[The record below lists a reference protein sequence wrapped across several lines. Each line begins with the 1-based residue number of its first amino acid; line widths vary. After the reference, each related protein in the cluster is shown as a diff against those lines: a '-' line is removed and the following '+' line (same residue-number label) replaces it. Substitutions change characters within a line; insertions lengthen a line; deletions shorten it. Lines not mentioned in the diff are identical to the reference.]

1 VSTEGHHVLSRGPC
15 ALRSGGAPGT
25 LRAGEDHRPWRA
37 PISQEGR
44 SGGDRGIWGGVA
56 SAQTAALFVRSA
68 VQAHHDQD
76 GGAPEA
82 IVSTHFLMTARPSSY
97 SPSAILNM
105 ALFSLRR
112 SLVGA
117 MRTVSVTRLPAGT
130 RKDESCRNLSKR
142 VARRQFQ
149 RPPLAPIPSC
159 PTSIAPTSVSFRGNS
174 LAGAVLHVIPD
185 GTPMVVSRPAVH
197 RCGARHR
204 WPESERS
211 ARTQD
216 RRGNAS

>member
-1 VSTEGHHVLSRGPC
+1 MSTEGHHVFCRGPC

-44 SGGDRGIWGGVA
+44 SGGDRGIWGRVA

-82 IVSTHFLMTARPSSY
+82 IVSTHFLMTAMSSY
-97 SPSAILNM
+97 SPSTMLNM
-105 ALFSLRR
+105 ALVSFGR

-117 MRTVSVTRLPAGT
+117 MRTVSVTRLPGGT

-142 VARRQFQ
+142 VARRTIQC
-149 RPPLAPIPSC
+149 PLLAPIPSC
-159 PTSIAPTSVSFRGNS
+159 PTLTGPTRVFHFAGSPS
-174 LAGAVLHVIPD
+174 LPPSS
-185 GTPMVVSRPAVH
+185 T
-197 RCGARHR
+197 
-204 WPESERS
+204 
-211 ARTQD
+211 
-216 RRGNAS
+216 